1 MERSSSPKSFR
12 SARSKMSPSSLKV
25 SPKSLVKRTE
35 DDAQI
40 QDVINM
46 KDFKNEVLAL
56 FSLSESKYLT
66 ENDRNTIIDMCG
78 FIKSLLFDLSEAVC
92 IGIDSFIF
100 ISKTRSE
107 GNISFTQFTESLGRI
122 KEQIYENEVNLP
134 QHSLL
139 KDLFNLKLRFFGTPT
154 YEIIEKYLH
163 NYAKELLDTMSMIVG
178 QFADA
183 LLNSEFKDYLF
194 QKLQED
200 GPVIDSKKSFSS
212 YFSELLHNYFFNL
225 NKQQKVAMLSNYEEH
240 SMSDGNETVNS
251 NGMISYFYD
260 TVSSNAST
268 AVSVI
273 HSTAIEVVG
282 KVYNAKYEKHEKD
295 TIGKIVAK
303 INEVKLSTNQV
314 ENILLMMSL
323 IVIAMG
329 MISIFKTV
337 YRKLIKPNSNITE
350 FSFISKKRY
359 KRSCRKSIKKS
370 IKKSSR
376 KAKSKQ

>member
-1 MERSSSPKSFR
+1 
-12 SARSKMSPSSLKV
+12 
-25 SPKSLVKRTE
+25 
-35 DDAQI
+35 
-40 QDVINM
+40 
-46 KDFKNEVLAL
+46 
-56 FSLSESKYLT
+56 
-66 ENDRNTIIDMCG
+66 MCG
-78 FIKSLLFDLSEAVC
+78 FLKSLLVDLSEAVC

-107 GNISFTQFTESLGRI
+107 GTISFTQFTESLERI
-122 KEQIYENEVNLP
+122 KERIFENEVNLP

-139 KDLFNLKLRFFGTPT
+139 KDLFNLKLQFFGTPT
-154 YEIIEKYLH
+154 YEMIEKYLH

-200 GPVIDSKKSFSS
+200 GPIIDSKKSFSS

-225 NKQQKVAMLSNYEEH
+225 NKQQKIAMLSHYEEQ
-240 SMSDGNETVNS
+240 SMSTGNEP

-268 AVSVI
+268 AISVI

-303 INEVKLSTNQV
+303 INEVKLTTNQV

-350 FSFISKKRY
+350 FSFISKQRY
-359 KRSCRKSIKKS
+359 KRRRSSLRRKSIKKS